1 MDSFQQL
8 WRKSGSVNYDRWKVV
23 SMCVL
28 AATTFWFF
36 NALNKSDYSTTIN
49 YPIEL
54 VYPGKDSLTVVGELP
69 KVIRINVTGGGWT
82 LIRKSFG
89 IDSKPLL
96 VKINTPTDTRYLL
109 GTSLS
114 PLINDQITSFRLNSV
129 ITDTLHFHIEKK
141 RVKGK

>member
-1 MDSFQQL
+1 LPAPMPPVIPTS
-8 WRKSGSVNYDRWKVV
+8 
-23 SMCVL
+23 
-28 AATTFWFF
+28 
-36 NALNKSDYSTTIN
+36 IN
-49 YPIEL
+49 HPIEL
-54 VYPGKDSLTVVGELP
+54 IYPGKDSLTVVGELP